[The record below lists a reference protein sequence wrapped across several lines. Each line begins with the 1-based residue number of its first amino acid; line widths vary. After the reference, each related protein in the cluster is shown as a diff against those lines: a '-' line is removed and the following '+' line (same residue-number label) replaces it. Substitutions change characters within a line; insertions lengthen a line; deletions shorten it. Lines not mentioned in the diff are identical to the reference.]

1 MKERKPPRDRG
12 ARFLLVAAS
21 LVLVVGG
28 MRAVKSVALP
38 ILVAVFLSILSAPL
52 LSWLQRHRVPRA
64 IAVVVTVLANV
75 SVMAVLLVMIGG
87 SINEF
92 AKSIPG
98 YQASLEAKAEE
109 FLEHLEEWG
118 VDTTELDWLKAEIPE
133 GPLFGDG
140 LSIDGEIPDQ
150 PPPSVSPRGDISPS
164 DLISWSWL
172 FDLIGAT
179 LSSIASI
186 LSMTLIVFLLMVFIL
201 FEAAALPLKLKQ
213 AFGWSDYDLNRFT
226 REIQRYLVIKTLISV
241 MTGVLVFLGIWALGV
256 KYPLLWALSAFLL
269 NYIPSIGSIIA
280 AVPPVILTWID
291 LGLGRAVLVGLVFL
305 VVNVFLGN
313 LLEPHLM
320 GRRFGISTLVV
331 ILSLI
336 FWGWLWG
343 PVGMLLSVPL
353 TVILKVVLENTEDFR
368 WLAQLIGAAPRP
380 PAEPSTAGLEE
391 APLAGSAEG

>member
-1 MKERKPPRDRG
+1 MKEKKTPRDRG

-28 MRAVKSVALP
+28 MRAVKPIALP

-52 LSWLQRHRVPRA
+52 LSWLQRHRIPRP

-92 AKSIPG
+92 ARSVPG
-98 YQASLEAKAEE
+98 YQANLEAKAEGI
-109 FLEHLEEWG
+109 LDRLEEWG
-118 VDTTELDWLKAEIPE
+118 VDTTELEWLKADIPE
-133 GPLFGDG
+133 EPLFGEG
-140 LSIDGEIPDQ
+140 LPVDGEALPL
-150 PPPSVSPRGDISPS
+150 PPPPASPRGELTPS

-186 LSMTLIVFLLMVFIL
+186 LSMTLLVFLLMVFIL
-201 FEAAALPLKLKQ
+201 FEAAALPTKLKQ
-213 AFGWSDYDLNRFT
+213 AFGWSDYDLDRFS

-241 MTGVLVFLGIWALGV
+241 TTGVLVGLGIWALGV
-256 KYPLLWALSAFLL
+256 KYPLLWALTAFLL

-291 LGLGRAVLVGLVFL
+291 LGLGRALLVGLVFL

-353 TVILKVVLENTEDFR
+353 TVILKVILQNTEDFR

-380 PAEPSTAGLEE
+380 PVAPSTAGLEE
-391 APLAGSAEG
+391 APLAGPAEG